1 MGKKREN
8 SDMDF
13 GIRVGAVI
21 PRRNAILLAR
31 HDKPQSD
38 PYWVLP
44 GGRLEPGESIPKCAI
59 REVSEETGLTGHF
72 SGVLHVSE
80 FQKEGR
86 HTIDITALIEVDPDE
101 EAVLGSD
108 PEVEDG
114 AEPTLKELRWV
125 ELKELDGVELLPGFL
140 IERLVSGLREGWS
153 TGGIYLTAS
162 HD

>member
-1 MGKKREN
+1 MGKNRET
-8 SDMDF
+8 SKMDF

-21 PRRNAILLAR
+21 LRGNAILLVR

-38 PYWVLP
+38 LYWVLP
-44 GGRLEPGESIPKCAI
+44 GGRLEPGESIPECAI

-72 SGVLHVSE
+72 SGILHVSE
-80 FQKEGR
+80 FQKEDR
-86 HTIDITALIEVDPDE
+86 HTIDITALVEVGPDD
-101 EAVLGSD
+101 EAILGSD

-125 ELKELDGVELLPGFL
+125 DRGELDGIKLLPRFL
-140 IERLVSGLREGWS
+140 EERLVSGLRDGWS

-162 HD
+162 DG